1 MPVLLQALPGDVKRQ
16 IAGIHHAFDEAQIPR
31 KQVFTFFH
39 DHHSLG
45 IEPESRFGTMIE
57 KIIRSMRRDKQQRVI
72 FVRAFS
78 LERQGLQRLS
88 PIVGNVLI
96 EIKVVFLA
104 DLRLFAR
111 PDRLHGIQDFGFD
124 RWPLLVGRQLFAGHL
139 IHFLF

>member
-1 MPVLLQALPGDVKRQ
+1 
-16 IAGIHHAFDEAQIPR
+16 
-31 KQVFTFFH
+31 
-39 DHHSLG
+39 
-45 IEPESRFGTMIE
+45 MIE
-57 KIIRSMRRDKQQRVI
+57 KVIRSMRRDKQQRVI
-72 FVRAFS
+72 FMRAFS

-88 PIVGNVLI
+88 PVVGNVLV

-124 RWPLLVGRQLFAGHL
+124 RGPLLVGRQLLAGHL